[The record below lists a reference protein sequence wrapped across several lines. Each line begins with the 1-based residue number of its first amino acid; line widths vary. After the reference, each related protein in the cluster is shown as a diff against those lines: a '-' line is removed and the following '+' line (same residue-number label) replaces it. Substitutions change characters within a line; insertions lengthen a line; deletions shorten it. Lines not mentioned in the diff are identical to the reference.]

1 MSTYLELKRKIA
13 KHLMRSG
20 IGLPKIKDLDP
31 LYRKY
36 DAKALMGG
44 ASSTL
49 DIGCG
54 SSPRNPFGAAQLSGI
69 DVFEDIE
76 RSIRKADLAVESIPF
91 ADATF
96 DFVTAYDFLEH
107 VPRVVY
113 LPERRLPFIE
123 LMNEIWRVLKPCGI
137 FFSCTPV
144 YPFPAAFQDPTHVNV
159 LTEETFT
166 LYFDDKRR
174 WGAMYGFT
182 GSFEVL
188 EQYINGQNLIAIL
201 KKA

>member
-13 KHLMRSG
+13 KHLMRSS
-20 IGLPKIKDLDP
+20 IGLPKIKDLNMV
-31 LYRKY
+31 YRKY
-36 DAKALMGG
+36 DAKTLTAE

-54 SSPRNPFGAAQLSGI
+54 SEPRNPFGAAERFGI
-69 DVFEDIE
+69 DVFENPE
-76 RSIRKADLAVESIPF
+76 KGIRKADLAIEPIPF
-91 ADATF
+91 GNATF

-107 VPRVVY
+107 VPRLVY

-123 LMNEIWRVLKPCGI
+123 LMNDIWRVLKQEGI
-137 FFSCTPV
+137 FFSCTPI
-144 YPFPAAFQDPTHVNV
+144 YPFPPVFQDPTHVNF
-159 LTEETFT
+159 LTEETFP

-182 GSFEVL
+182 GSFRIL
-188 EQYINGQNLIAIL
+188 EQYVNGQNLISL
-201 KKA
+201 LQKA